1 MLIEIRIRDYAVID
15 DLSLKLK
22 PGMNVLSGETGAGK
36 SIIVGALSLLV
47 GERASS
53 QVVRKGAA
61 RASVEAVFD
70 VSAMAGLEDRL
81 EDLGFPKEDGVLIL
95 KREVASEGRNRA
107 WVNGSPATAAAVGE
121 LGARLVDIHGQHE
134 HQSLLKP
141 VEQRSILDIFGGV
154 ETLAATV
161 RRLHSEVEK
170 TRRELE
176 DRKDRIGELES
187 RADFLRFQLK
197 EIEEAKL
204 ESGEE
209 EALEEEARR
218 LEHAQELAAGAG
230 RLHEE
235 LYAGEDAVSDRV
247 ASLQQ
252 LLDRLAQLDPSL
264 AGNTGALAE
273 VYHLLAELGQEM
285 GRYATDME
293 DDPARLDEIRRRQD
307 LIFRLKRKYGP
318 EMDGVLETGR
328 RVRAELEEL
337 DGASIDLK
345 AVQEELERQ
354 TRELMGRTGELS
366 VRRRENADRLAAEVR
381 EVLPA
386 LGLPRAEFRIQLQPL
401 DYPGPGGG
409 ERVEF
414 LISLNPGFEPGP
426 LSSIASGGE
435 LSRVM
440 LALKT
445 VLAGVDQIPT
455 LIFDEID
462 AGVGGAV
469 ALRVADKLREVAEH
483 HQVFVITHLPQLA
496 SRAHQQLSV
505 SKGEVEGMA
514 STEVRELSGEERIT
528 EVARMLGG
536 DPDSATSRDHA
547 RELLGSH

>member
-1 MLIEIRIRDYAVID
+1 MLIELRIRDYAVID

-176 DRKDRIGELES
+176 NRKDRIGELES

-354 TRELMGRTGELS
+354 TRELMGRTGEVS